1 MEVRA
6 YLKGARLSPQKAC
19 LIADMVRGLD
29 VEKAL
34 NVLTF
39 SKQKGASLVKKLLDS
54 AISNAENNENADI
67 DNLKIKS
74 IIVNKGLVMKRIK
87 IRARG
92 RSRLELG
99 VIESWAGFCFS
110 FFFANSALEIREKKF
125 SFH

>member
-34 NVLTF
+34 NVLTI

-92 RSRLELG
+92 RADRIAKPMCHIEIKLG
-99 VIESWAGFCFS
+99 EKEQEENNGSES
-110 FFFANSALEIREKKF
+110 
-125 SFH
+125 

>member
-19 LIADMVRGLD
+19 LVADMVRGLD
-29 VEKAL
+29 VGKAL
-34 NVLTF
+34 DILSF
-39 SKQKGASLVKKLLDS
+39 SKQKGAQLIKKLLDS

-67 DNLKIKS
+67 DDLKIKS

-92 RSRLELG
+92 RADRIKKPMCHIELKLSDNKQE
-99 VIESWAGFCFS
+99 VEDWTES
-110 FFFANSALEIREKKF
+110 
-125 SFH
+125 

>member
-6 YLKGARLSPQKAC
+6 YLKGAKLSPQKAC

-34 NVLTF
+34 DLLSF

-92 RSRLELG
+92 RADRITKPMCCLLYTSPSPRDKRQSRMP
-99 VIESWAGFCFS
+99 S
-110 FFFANSALEIREKKF
+110 SA
-125 SFH
+125 

>member
-39 SKQKGASLVKKLLDS
+39 SKQKGRKLNKKAS
-54 AISNAENNENADI
+54 
-67 DNLKIKS
+67 
-74 IIVNKGLVMKRIK
+74 
-87 IRARG
+87 
-92 RSRLELG
+92 
-99 VIESWAGFCFS
+99 
-110 FFFANSALEIREKKF
+110 
-125 SFH
+125 